1 MSKLIIVFYPVE
13 EANMKDM
20 NKEVKNLEELF
31 AKKGL
36 KVEITI
42 KLLEVLAQEEVAV
55 EGEVVEKPKK
65 AGKKTKK
72 TAKKEEAE
80 DVEEEEEEEAPK
92 KKKKAGAKKA
102 KKNPKVVKAVKNFL
116 EGKNED
122 YNLEEL
128 EDEASDFVAKACE
141 LLEVKE
147 LDELK
152 TLEELEQVFA
162 LFDLCFDE
170 CDEEDEEEIAEEAVE
185 IEDLTLD
192 MIEED

>member
-1 MSKLIIVFYPVE
+1 
-13 EANMKDM
+13 MK
-20 NKEVKNLEELF
+20 KEVKNLEESF

-55 EGEVVEKPKK
+55 EGDVAEDKPKK

-72 TAKKEEAE
+72 VAKKGEEPT
-80 DVEEEEEEEAPK
+80 DVEEEEEEEEEVAPK
-92 KKKKAGAKKA
+92 KKKAGKKKA
-102 KKNPKVVKAVKNFL
+102 VKKNAKVVKAVKNFL

-122 YNLEEL
+122 YNIEDL

-141 LLEVKE
+141 LLGVKE

-152 TLEELEQVFA
+152 DLEALEQVFA

-170 CDEEDEEEIAEEAVE
+170 YDEEDEDEIVEEAVE

-192 MIEED
+192 MIEA

>member
-1 MSKLIIVFYPVE
+1 
-13 EANMKDM
+13 MK
-20 NKEVKNLEELF
+20 KEVKNLEELF

-36 KVEITI
+36 DVKITI
-42 KLLEVLAQEEVAV
+42 ELIGLIAQQEVAV
-55 EGEVVEKPKK
+55 EGDVVEDKPKK

-72 TAKKEEAE
+72 VAKKVEEPT
-80 DVEEEEEEEAPK
+80 DVEEEEEEAPK
-92 KKKKAGAKKA
+92 KKKGGKKKA
-102 KKNPKVVKAVKNFL
+102 VKKNAKVVKAVKNFL

-122 YNLEEL
+122 YNIEDL

-152 TLEELEQVFA
+152 TLEDLEQVFA

-170 CDEEDEEEIAEEAVE
+170 YDEEDEDEIVEEAVE

-192 MIEED
+192 MIAE